1 MTKQYVSKLTVTKQF
16 IIESGISL
24 VKRADYNTGKK
35 ANAFRT
41 ALADMAKGDSI
52 ALTNPKDLQNMRS
65 MASRMKKE
73 PYTRKSFAFRTLG
86 KNSWRVWRT

>member
-1 MTKQYVSKLTVTKQF
+1 MTKQF

-24 VKRADYNTGKK
+24 VKRADCNTSRK

-41 ALADMAKGDSI
+41 ALTDMAKGDSI

-73 PYTRKSFAFRTLG
+73 PCIPYTRKSFAFRTLG

>member
-1 MTKQYVSKLTVTKQF
+1 MTKQF

-24 VKRADYNTGKK
+24 VKRADCNTSRK

-41 ALADMAKGDSI
+41 I